1 MTEPPHRTRKG
12 FTLVEVLTVAVLM
25 SVLVAIS
32 ARGFIGARDRS
43 NNGQVESN
51 VRQVELGLQ
60 AYFADFDKYPAFLS
74 RNASNVREDPQVLL
88 NPLFNRQYVKG
99 NTLPPTP
106 WRPTVFQANE
116 LTPFTNANAGMWT
129 LTAARTSGRPVALPL
144 NPQAFG
150 RGSLPPMGTGGQTF
164 LGTETNVTYGA
175 LLYETNRGSANR
187 SDQSLYVLYGVGKRG
202 GQGQVVAIGTNLR

>member
-1 MTEPPHRTRKG
+1 MTEPPHHARKG

-43 NNGQVESN
+43 NNSQVESS

-74 RNASNVREDPQVLL
+74 RNTGGTREDPQVLL

-106 WRPTVFQANE
+106 WRPTVFQANDI
-116 LTPFTNANAGMWT
+116 LPFTNADAGMWT
-129 LTAARTSGRPVALPL
+129 LSAAKSLASPVALPL
-144 NPQAFG
+144 NPQGFG
-150 RGSLPPMGTGGQTF
+150 RGAIPAAAPRDQTF
-164 LGTETNVTYGA
+164 TCNATNVTYGA
-175 LLYETNRGSANR
+175 LLYETNRNSTNR

-202 GQGQVVAIGTNLR
+202 GQGLVVGIGTNLR

>member
-1 MTEPPHRTRKG
+1 MTEPPRCTRKG
-12 FTLVEVLTVAVLM
+12 FTLVEVLTAAALM

-32 ARGFIGARDRS
+32 ARGFMGAQDRS
-43 NNGQVESN
+43 NNSQVESN

-60 AYFADFDKYPAFLS
+60 AYFADFDKYPGFLS
-74 RNASNVREDPQVLL
+74 RNAGNTREDPQVLL

-106 WRPTVFQANE
+106 WRPAVFQANE
-116 LTPFTNANAGMWT
+116 LTPFTNADAGMWT

-144 NPQAFG
+144 SPRSFG
-150 RGSLPPMGTGGQTF
+150 RGSVPPAGAGGQTF
-164 LGTETNVTYGA
+164 LGTATNVTYGA
-175 LLYETNRGSANR
+175 LFYETNRGSANR

-202 GQGQVVAIGTNLR
+202 GQGQVVALGTNIR